1 MEEKNKKKMEEME
14 VKRLRK
20 NELYNKRYKKKMEVK
35 RLKEMKIERRNEL

>member
-35 RLKEMKIERRNEL
+35 ILRRNEL